1 MSDNLLPVPQGSIR
15 KTEGR
20 FPLPDF
26 SGGEDFLRQVRGG
39 LRRRQRRRTFAAS
52 AAATASAVLLFVLSF
67 SAIQLQIDE
76 ELWQEYLLS
85 EVGAELVDTREL
97 DDFAW
102 ELYLES
108 LIQEEDLDLLLE
120 EILNLEGGDE
130 WIQGINVKG

>member
-39 LRRRQRRRTFAAS
+39 LHRRQRRQNLIAS
-52 AAATASAVLLFVLSF
+52 TAAAISVVLLFAFSF
-67 SAIQLQIDE
+67 TAIQLQIDE

-85 EVGAELVDTREL
+85 EVGEELVDTQEL

-108 LIQEEDLDLLLE
+108 LLQEEALDLLLE
-120 EILNLEGGDE
+120 EILNLEGGEE
-130 WIQGINVKG
+130 WIQDINVKG

>member
-1 MSDNLLPVPQGSIR
+1 MSDNLLPE
-15 KTEGR
+15 TEGR

-39 LRRRQRRRTFAAS
+39 LRRRQRRRNLIAS
-52 AAATASAVLLFVLSF
+52 TAAAISVVLLFALSF
-67 SAIQLQIDE
+67 TAIQRQLDE

-85 EVGAELVDTREL
+85 EVGEELVDTPEL
-97 DDFAW
+97 DDFDW

-120 EILNLEGGDE
+120 EILNLEGGEE
-130 WIQGINVKG
+130 WIQALNVKG

>member
-1 MSDNLLPVPQGSIR
+1 MSDNLLPE
-15 KTEGR
+15 TEGR

-39 LRRRQRRRTFAAS
+39 LRRRQRRRNLIAS
-52 AAATASAVLLFVLSF
+52 TAAAISVVLLFALSF
-67 SAIQLQIDE
+67 TAIQRQLDE

-85 EVGAELVDTREL
+85 EVGEELVDTQEL

-120 EILNLEGGDE
+120 EIIDLEGGDE
-130 WIQGINVKG
+130 WIQALNVKG